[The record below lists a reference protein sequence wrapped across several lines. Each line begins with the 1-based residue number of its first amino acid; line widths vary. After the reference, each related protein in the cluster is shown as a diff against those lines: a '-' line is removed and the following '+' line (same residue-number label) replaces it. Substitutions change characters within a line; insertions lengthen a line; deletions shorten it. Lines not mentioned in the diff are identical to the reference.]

1 MTTYIKTEKPQSP
14 GIYLFHILWNKFEIN
29 NNKLK
34 NNTLKRKKK
43 KKTKKIKIKC

>member
-14 GIYLFHILWNKFEIN
+14 DIYLFHILWNKFEIN

-43 KKTKKIKIKC
+43 KKQRK